1 MIYVVKVTFFRHF
14 FQTSKSDS
22 SPFLGQLRQK
32 RVIYFKRK
40 PCYPPFESRFETGR
54 ISIMTGS
61 TQVLVKVVLVQLR
74 GHGHPQNDATPN
86 FFPDSK
92 SSILGFSNK
101 VTFFSKSLQDGCK
114 KQLKRISENISI
126 ADQCVFSVF

>member
-1 MIYVVKVTFFRHF
+1 MIYVVKLTFSRNI
-14 FQTSKSDS
+14 FQTTKSDS
-22 SPFLGQLRQK
+22 QPFLGQLK
-32 RVIYFKRK
+32 LERVIYLKRK
-40 PCYPPFESRFETGR
+40 PYYQSFKNRFETGR